1 MTNLFETTFESGS
14 DGSVI
19 VPASEGFESATGTN
33 TYDSAV
39 RAHGTYS
46 AKIIPAGNVGY
57 EQWYAG
63 SYLTGDVW
71 GRVYLHVDQALSVA
85 THTVA
90 FFDGALQK
98 ASIVLTSDGRVVLRN
113 SSLNTDRVTSTVVWS
128 PNQWIRLEWR
138 TNYTT
143 DAFECWVYVT
153 DPDGTTED
161 VHIAVPAGVG
171 IPKWHRVR
179 FGVNYASASES
190 YVTHWDNPAISQ
202 TGKIGPSAPDP
213 VPPATLNHMWVGGVT
228 NNAATVATRL
238 TAATTAT
245 LLYAVDPGTGDPLT
259 GSPSSTPTATP
270 DANGSLSFAL
280 SGLAENTAYVY
291 GIKANGT
298 LNAARG
304 HFRTM
309 PRGSSSFNVAFSSGQ
324 ADASDH
330 TIFDTIRTT
339 SPTPKLFFHLG
350 DMFQTAVG
358 TNDPAIARA
367 RYNTQLG
374 AGTGRFRNLVQNVP
388 TDYVWNVTDWGGVG
402 GDLSNVAAP
411 ALISAYQQ
419 YTAQYPLTDPNSAL
433 YHTVTIGRVMFI
445 VLDVRSRR
453 STGTILGATQ
463 KQWLKDQLIASSYP
477 VKVIVCP
484 LPWRTS
490 SEWSAATAELAEI
503 NTYITTN
510 TITNVMMIGGTEH
523 AIAADSGTDSSIA
536 RKNVIAGALDG
547 TGANATGTW
556 DQGNHGNTGGAGQYG
571 LLAVAD
577 TGGSTITITYSGR
590 NQTDT
595 VLVGPYA
602 ITFTL
607 AAGHVPQVKYWDGTS
622 WVLFTPRVYL
632 SGTWKK
638 PPVKVWSGST
648 WLTI

>member
-39 RAHGTYS
+39 RAHGTYA
-46 AKIIPAGNVGY
+46 AKLIPAGNISY
-57 EQWYAG
+57 LQWYAG
-63 SYLTGDVW
+63 SYPAGDVW
-71 GRVYLHVDQALSVA
+71 GRVYLHVDQTLSVA

-113 SSLNTDRVTSTVVWS
+113 SSLNIDRVTSTVVWS

-138 TNYTT
+138 INWAT
-143 DAFECWVYVT
+143 DEFECWVYVT

-161 VHIAVPAGVG
+161 AHIVNPAGVG

-179 FGVNYASASES
+179 IGVNYASMAES
-190 YVTHWDNPAISQ
+190 YITHWDNLAISEDA
-202 TGKIGPSAPDP
+202 KIGPSAPDP
-213 VPPATLNHMWVGGVT
+213 VPPATLNYLWVGGAT
-228 NNAATVATRL
+228 NNAATVTARL
-238 TAATTAT
+238 TNATTAQ
-245 LLYAVDPGTGDPLT
+245 LLYAVDPGSGDPLT

-270 DANGSLSFAL
+270 DANGNVSWTL

-291 GIKANGT
+291 GVKANGT
-298 LNAARG
+298 LDAARG

-309 PRGSSSFNVAFSSGQ
+309 PRGSASFNVAFSSGQ

-339 SPTPKLFFHLG
+339 SPTPKVFFHLG

-358 TNDPAIARA
+358 TNDPAVVRA
-367 RYNTQLG
+367 RYNAQLG
-374 AGTGRFRNLVQNVP
+374 AGTGRFAKLVQNVP
-388 TDYVWNVTDWGGVG
+388 TDYVWNINDWGGVG
-402 GDLSNVAAP
+402 GDLSNPAAP
-411 ALISAYQQ
+411 ALISTYQQ
-419 YTAQYPLTDPNSAL
+419 YVSQYALSDPDSAL
-433 YHTVTIGRVMFI
+433 YHTVAIGRIMFI

-453 STGTILGATQ
+453 SSGTILGATQ
-463 KQWLKDQLIASSYP
+463 KQWLKDQLISSSYP
-477 VKVIVCP
+477 VKIIVCP

-490 SEWSAATAELAEI
+490 SEWGAASAELTEI
-503 NTYITTN
+503 NAYITDN

-523 AIAADSGTDSSIA
+523 AIAADSGANSSIA

-556 DQGNHGNTGGAGQYG
+556 DQGNHGNSASAGQYG
-571 LLAVAD
+571 LLAVTD
-577 TGGSTITITYSGR
+577 TGGSTITVTYSGR
-590 NQTDT
+590 NHTDT

-607 AAGHVPQVKYWDGTS
+607 AAGHVPQVKYWDGAS
-622 WVLFTPRVYL
+622 WTLFTPRVYL
-632 SGTWKK
+632 DGTWKHI
-638 PPVKVWSGST
+638 PVKVWGGSA